1 MKGVV
6 IAAGRGGRMGRLT
19 DSRPKCMLP
28 IAGRPLIEHTI
39 ENLRLVGCTQII
51 VIVGYQAGAVD
62 VGNVQYVLNEDFADN
77 NILHSFM
84 KASDDLAGPIMA
96 SYSDIWVEPWI
107 FRQLVETPGDIV
119 LAVDRD
125 WQPYYEGRT
134 QHPVSQAENVYYD
147 GNDSVVR
154 LGKHLN
160 ANVGGGLT
168 CGEFLGLWR
177 MSAAGTEEF
186 RAEFARLQDQL
197 GPDSRFQQS
206 NQWRKAYITDFVQE
220 LVDGGRTVKC
230 APIERGWAELDTE
243 EDIGRLGDIAERQRL
258 RTLQEAM

>member
-6 IAAGRGGRMGRLT
+6 IAAGRGSRMGRLT

-51 VIVGYQAGAVD
+51 VVVGYKADAVD

-77 NILHSFM
+77 NILHSLM
-84 KASDDLAGPIMA
+84 KASDDLAGPIIA

-125 WQPYYEGRT
+125 WEPYYEGRT

-147 GNDSVVR
+147 RNNSVVR
-154 LGKHLN
+154 LGKHLD
-160 ANVGGGLT
+160 ATVGEGLT

-186 RAEFARLQDQL
+186 RTEFARLQDQL

-206 NQWRKAYITDFVQE
+206 NQWRQAYITDFVQE

-230 APIERGWAELDTE
+230 ALIERGWAELDTE
-243 EDIGRLGDIAERQRL
+243 EDIGRLGGIAERQRL